1 MVSTVTASCALSKGW
16 SGTRGEYV
24 MNILAS
30 WTVGTRSLCI
40 TSCIQED
47 RQQVLWARLGPDR
60 LLADA
65 ILSRECM
72 PESCILV
79 CRSHT

>member
-1 MVSTVTASCALSKGW
+1 MVSTVPASCALSKGW
-16 SGTRGEYV
+16 SGTRGEYLI
-24 MNILAS
+24 NILAS
-30 WTVGTRSLCI
+30 WPVGTRSLCS

-47 RQQVLWARLGPDR
+47 RQRLLRARSGLNK